1 VPVAAPE
8 TVLQQDDM
16 QCKVEHDLNALCLEA
31 SNSDQPF
38 GETIHNHGLIE
49 IDSSSGSESTSD
61 SSEDEDSSSEHF
73 ANAMP
78 APVFSETVPEGFAFY
93 VHKKSKIMHRAKLHA
108 VTTVCKITLNAKYTE
123 TERTFHFRFP
133 KCMRCFTKDHNRLK
147 TVVDVVRV
155 MDESAK
161 RRKA

>member
-1 VPVAAPE
+1 
-8 TVLQQDDM
+8 M

-108 VTTVCKITLNAKYTE
+108 VTTVCKITIKSL
-123 TERTFHFRFP
+123 
-133 KCMRCFTKDHNRLK
+133 
-147 TVVDVVRV
+147 
-155 MDESAK
+155 
-161 RRKA
+161 